1 MGPWFRALLLR
12 VFISA
17 VLGNS
22 EKVTEYNV
30 TDDLQ
35 IIEGSAEFDSTEW
48 QQLWDRL
55 ETLESTVKSIV
66 TALASQKNEIFVP
79 ITAILEQN
87 EALRVILSSSP
98 ISQDVPENST
108 THPSVNS
115 TIITKSNNILSIYS
129 LHAFSNII
137 LIIKS
142 FSKGEAVH
150 TEEENQAVKQLKGA
164 VKCSLAQ
171 LLEINISG
179 MI

>member
-30 TDDLQ
+30 GDDQQ
-35 IIEGSAEFDSTEW
+35 IIEGSAEFDSTEC
-48 QQLWDRL
+48 QQLRDRL

-66 TALASQKNEIFVP
+66 TALASQKNEIIAP

-87 EALRVILSSSP
+87 EALRDILSSSP

-108 THPSVNS
+108 THPVNFNS
-115 TIITKSNNILSIYS
+115 TSISNNYFPST
-129 LHAFSNII
+129 HF
-137 LIIKS
+137 
-142 FSKGEAVH
+142 
-150 TEEENQAVKQLKGA
+150 
-164 VKCSLAQ
+164 
-171 LLEINISG
+171 